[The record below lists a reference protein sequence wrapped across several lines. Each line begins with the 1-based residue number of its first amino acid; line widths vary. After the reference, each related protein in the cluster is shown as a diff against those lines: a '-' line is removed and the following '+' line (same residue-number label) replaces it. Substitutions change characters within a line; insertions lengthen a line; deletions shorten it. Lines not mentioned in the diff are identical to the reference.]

1 MRRLNLRRFVRAH
14 HSTSTA
20 VGAVEAL
27 PFGKPF
33 GEPFGKPFGEPF
45 DRRLGEPSDTP
56 IDRPSVALAFRAVRP
71 KANCRWSL
79 LRMRLRVRSL
89 HRRHEGASE
98 QMGKTR
104 LQDMCQEPNE
114 C

>member
-1 MRRLNLRRFVRAH
+1 MRRVNWHRFLRTH
-14 HSTSTA
+14 HSAATTVA
-20 VGAVEAL
+20 AVEAL
-27 PFGKPF
+27 PFGEPFGRPFSFGRPF
-33 GEPFGKPFGEPF
+33 GEPFGGRFAAFACLPV
-45 DRRLGEPSDTP
+45 RL
-56 IDRPSVALAFRAVRP
+56 

-79 LRMRLRVRSL
+79 LRMRLRPRSP

-104 LQDMCQEPNE
+104 LQDMYQELNE

>member
-1 MRRLNLRRFVRAH
+1 M
-14 HSTSTA
+14 
-20 VGAVEAL
+20 
-27 PFGKPF
+27 PFGMPFGRSF
-33 GEPFGKPFGEPF
+33 GEPFGIPF
-45 DRRLGEPSDTP
+45 D
-56 IDRPSVALAFRAVRP
+56 AFACLAVRP

-79 LRMRLRVRSL
+79 LRMRLRPRSL

-104 LQDMCQEPNE
+104 LQDMYQELNE

>member
-1 MRRLNLRRFVRAH
+1 MTRVNLRRFVRAH
-14 HSTSTA
+14 HSASTT

-27 PFGKPF
+27 PIGESFGKPSSSGRPFASRF
-33 GEPFGKPFGEPF
+33 GEPV
-45 DRRLGEPSDTP
+45 DA
-56 IDRPSVALAFRAVRP
+56 IACVAVRL

-79 LRMRLRVRSL
+79 LRMRLRLRSP

-104 LQDMCQEPNE
+104 LQDMYQELNE

>member
-14 HSTSTA
+14 HSASTA

-27 PFGKPF
+27 PFG
-33 GEPFGKPFGEPF
+33 EPFGKPF
-45 DRRLGEPSDTP
+45 
-56 IDRPSVALAFRAVRP
+56 DRPSVAFAFRAVRP

>member
-1 MRRLNLRRFVRAH
+1 MTRVNLRRLVRAH
-14 HSTSTA
+14 HSASTA

-33 GEPFGKPFGEPF
+33 DGPF
-45 DRRLGEPSDTP
+45 D
-56 IDRPSVALAFRAVRP
+56 AFASPAVRP

-79 LRMRLRVRSL
+79 LRMRLRPRSL

-104 LQDMCQEPNE
+104 LQDMYQEPNE